1 MAYTTID
8 DPSAHFQIALYTGAS
23 GDGAITNDGNS
34 DLQPDMLWVKNRGA
48 AQNHV
53 LFDSSRGFNGD
64 RDSLLIVTTD
74 TDAESHNDDDH
85 LKSFN
90 SDGFTMQGSSSRSN
104 NSSYA
109 YAAWQWKANGG
120 TTTTNDASATSIG
133 DQDSVYQADT
143 TSRFSIFTYGP
154 LGSGGVL
161 AHGLGAVPEVIIIK
175 SRDGSRDWCVYHHKN
190 TAAPE
195 TDFLKL
201 NDTDATADAT
211 VWNDTA
217 LTSTTVSVSGDGK
230 VGTDET
236 YVAYAFA
243 GVQGYSKFGTYV
255 GNGNADG
262 TFVYT
267 GFRPAFLMVKLAS
280 STGQNWFM
288 FDNKRSPFNINTKN
302 LYADELGAEGT
313 ADRNAFLSNGFKIRE
328 SGAGENG
335 SGNIY
340 TYLAFAEA
348 PFVNSNGVPCNAR

>member
-48 AQNHV
+48 TQNHV

-64 RDSLLIVTTD
+64 SDSLLLVPNETD
-74 TDAESHNDDDH
+74 VESHNDDDH

-104 NSSYA
+104 NNSYT
-109 YAAWQWKANGG
+109 YVAWQWKANGG
-120 TTTTNDASATSIG
+120 TTTTNDASATSVG
-133 DQDSVYQADT
+133 DQDSVYQANT

-161 AHGLGAVPEVIIIK
+161 AHGLGVVPEMIFVK
-175 SRDGSRDWCVYHHKN
+175 SRAGSRAWCVYHHKN

-195 TDFLKL
+195 TDHLVL
-201 NDTDATADAT
+201 NATDATADAT

-217 LTSTTVSVSGDGK
+217 PTSTTVSVSGDGK

-255 GNGNADG
+255 GNGDADG

-267 GFRPAFLMVKLAS
+267 GFKPAFVMMKNI
-280 STGQNWFM
+280 STTGWWNM
-288 FDNKRSPFNINTKN
+288 NDIKRPGYNPTNDMIAAQSTNAE
-302 LYADELGAEGT
+302 ADEDDIDL
-313 ADRNAFLSNGFKIRE
+313 LSNGFKQRSTGGDANGNGE
-328 SGAGENG
+328 SF
-335 SGNIY
+335 IY
-340 TYLAFAEA
+340 MAFAEQ
-348 PFVNSNGVPCNAR
+348 PFVTSGGVPCTAF